1 MNSAS
6 GAGATPGPH
15 AGTIA
20 LSGPAL
26 LSGAAGYIGSHVAHA
41 LAERGIVFSGLDNLA
56 TGRRDNAPSWLVVG
70 DIQNSRAVRDA
81 MVKSA
86 AMAAMHFASYID
98 AGESVA
104 IPAKYYR
111 NNVANTIAM
120 LNTLCEHGIKR
131 FIFSSSAAVYGEPER
146 SPIPESHPTRPL
158 NPYGRTKLMVEQMLP
173 DYERAYG
180 LKWVA
185 LRYFNAAGAHPDG
198 SIGERHEPET
208 HLVPLALRAANGR
221 LGRLTV
227 HGTDY
232 PTPDGTCIR
241 DYVHVCD
248 LADAHLRALEYLEQG
263 GESRAFNLGNGGGFS
278 VRRVI
283 DSVERV
289 TGRKVPVEYGPRRP
303 GDPAVL
309 VADATAARE
318 ILGWRPRYADLD
330 TIVEHAW
337 AWERRL
343 AAMPG

>member
-1 MNSAS
+1 
-6 GAGATPGPH
+6 
-15 AGTIA
+15 
-20 LSGPAL
+20 
-26 LSGAAGYIGSHVAHA
+26 
-41 LAERGIVFSGLDNLA
+41 
-56 TGRRDNAPSWLVVG
+56 
-70 DIQNSRAVRDA
+70 